1 MRQNIENNGPE
12 FNPLLLQSS
21 QEKLK
26 LGVKSLSEQIN
37 PGMKEFDALKIAN
50 EIFKE
55 LQMEKFWHAP
65 KIRFGANTLK
75 TFSENS
81 DPEVTLQENDI
92 YFLDFGV
99 VFENHESDFGRTYV
113 LGNNPKFSKL
123 KKASEDLF
131 IQLKQAWMTEKI
143 SGVELYQLATKLAE
157 QKGYVFNLRGGS
169 GHRIG
174 DFPHHVH
181 FRGDL
186 AEVEFI
192 PQVNR
197 WILEVQIYDPT
208 LNRGAFFEDI
218 L

>member
-1 MRQNIENNGPE
+1 MRQNIENNSTQ
-12 FNPLLLQSS
+12 FNPFLLFSS

-26 LGVKSLSEQIN
+26 LGVSRLSEQIK
-37 PGMKEFDALKIAN
+37 PGMKEEEALKIAQ

-55 LQMEKFWHAP
+55 FQMEKFWHAP
-65 KIRFGANTLK
+65 KIRFGINTLK
-75 TFSENS
+75 TFSESS
-81 DPEVTLQENDI
+81 DPEVVLQENDI

-113 LGNNPKFSKL
+113 LGNNPQYLKL
-123 KKASEDLF
+123 KETSEELF
-131 IQLKQAWMTEKI
+131 QQLKQAWLNQQL
-143 SGVELYQLATKLAE
+143 SGVELYKLATDLAT
-157 QKGYVFNLRGGS
+157 QKGYIFNLRGGS

-192 PQVNR
+192 PKENR